1 MEDNK
6 EGVVFY
12 LLAKGLKELYE
23 KEEKNYS
30 KLNSKLKR
38 AINILAGESGII
50 VEDRTDMIA
59 KFSKKI
65 GEWYKED
72 SIYKNEV
79 FIKDGIPTDFCYEI
93 ALNTEDIEG
102 ELEQR
107 VILEIRNE
115 FKAYGKE
122 EDYKNF
128 RSYLVKNPISS
139 RERLEKFILK
149 NSGYNS
155 KLKKVYARI
164 YEFYEEIPI
173 HYINNNNIDKDKF
186 NKYIDKII
194 YKDDTLEEKN
204 INDIINKLKIIF
216 SNRIFIRNLND
227 ARNNWLELPI
237 EEVLKKIYIFF
248 KDMEKITV

>member
-1 MEDNK
+1 
-6 EGVVFY
+6 
-12 LLAKGLKELYE
+12 
-23 KEEKNYS
+23 
-30 KLNSKLKR
+30 
-38 AINILAGESGII
+38 
-50 VEDRTDMIA
+50 MIA

-164 YEFYEEIPI
+164 YEFM
-173 HYINNNNIDKDKF
+173 KKF
-186 NKYIDKII
+186 QYTI
-194 YKDDTLEEKN
+194 
-204 INDIINKLKIIF
+204 
-216 SNRIFIRNLND
+216 
-227 ARNNWLELPI
+227 
-237 EEVLKKIYIFF
+237 
-248 KDMEKITV
+248 

>member
-122 EDYKNF
+122 EEYKNF
-128 RSYLVKNPISS
+128 RS
-139 RERLEKFILK
+139 
-149 NSGYNS
+149 
-155 KLKKVYARI
+155 
-164 YEFYEEIPI
+164 
-173 HYINNNNIDKDKF
+173 
-186 NKYIDKII
+186 
-194 YKDDTLEEKN
+194 
-204 INDIINKLKIIF
+204 
-216 SNRIFIRNLND
+216 
-227 ARNNWLELPI
+227 
-237 EEVLKKIYIFF
+237 
-248 KDMEKITV
+248 